1 MDKSKES
8 TNEDL
13 SVNFIIF
20 FINYEFFINNIL
32 ININLNTEDK
42 MEGNKL
48 NKTLN
53 CTGDDK
59 DKEECKVDQMVT
71 QFKILIVIIF
81 ILLIFFLGC
90 YVYNLIKCYLPKW
103 RKKKFTEEERQ
114 VEIRNN

>member
-1 MDKSKES
+1 
-8 TNEDL
+8 
-13 SVNFIIF
+13 
-20 FINYEFFINNIL
+20 
-32 ININLNTEDK
+32 
-42 MEGNKL
+42 MEGNIT

-53 CTGDDK
+53 CTGDDR
-59 DKEECKVDQMVT
+59 DREECKVDEKMVT

-103 RKKKFTEEERQ
+103 RKKKFIEEERQ

>member
-1 MDKSKES
+1 LDKSKES

-59 DKEECKVDQMVT
+59 DKEECKVDEMVT
-71 QFKILIVIIF
+71 QFKI
-81 ILLIFFLGC
+81 
-90 YVYNLIKCYLPKW
+90 LIKCYLPKW